1 MEVVVAA
8 AEIGAAAEVTAVVVE
23 AEAAAETEAT
33 ETKTRV
39 PTQATPEGQDTP
51 PHPLNPVVTT
61 IINTGRMLGT
71 VWHL

>member
-1 MEVVVAA
+1 MVAA

-51 PHPLNPVVTT
+51 PHLLKPVVTAT
-61 IINTGRMLGT
+61 INMVRMLGI
-71 VWHL
+71 VWHP